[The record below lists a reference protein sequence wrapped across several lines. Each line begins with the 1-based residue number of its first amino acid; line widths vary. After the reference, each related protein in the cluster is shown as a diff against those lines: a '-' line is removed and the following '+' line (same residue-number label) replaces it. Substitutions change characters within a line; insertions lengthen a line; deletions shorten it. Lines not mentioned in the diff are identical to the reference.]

1 MGYTLRDC
9 GNRKMNLIC
18 PELKKIATFRKESGE
33 KEVIIIGQMDGRH
46 LEYWFVEIQG
56 RQPLLL
62 LR

>member
-1 MGYTLRDC
+1 
-9 GNRKMNLIC
+9 MNLIC